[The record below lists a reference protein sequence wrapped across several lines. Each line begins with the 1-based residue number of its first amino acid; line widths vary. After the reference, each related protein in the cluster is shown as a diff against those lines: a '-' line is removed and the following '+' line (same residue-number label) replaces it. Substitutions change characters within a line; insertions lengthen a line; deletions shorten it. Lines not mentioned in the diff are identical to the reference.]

1 MEIQFAKQCGS
12 RHDQLDLCKVCGLT
26 KNIDVTLHELTETAS
41 LRTVCSPYI
50 SHLQC
55 LEWCRK
61 LAGIVGIISG
71 KRYSQVITKS
81 GVYQICLTLC
91 CIKFQFFS
99 TFEDLEDQFLIF
111 PTLFAAEVL
120 DVLHARSLNC
130 CKSEFAVSFTD
141 HVHHIITDLHFL
153 W

>member
-61 LAGIVGIISG
+61 LAAYGHMG
-71 KRYSQVITKS
+71 R
-81 GVYQICLTLC
+81 
-91 CIKFQFFS
+91 
-99 TFEDLEDQFLIF
+99 EDLGVAWEKCDRVEALKQ
-111 PTLFAAEVL
+111 AVAE
-120 DVLHARSLNC
+120 
-130 CKSEFAVSFTD
+130 
-141 HVHHIITDLHFL
+141 
-153 W
+153 